1 MPATCPVVSNEEGL
15 RMNMQQMMKQAQKM
29 QRQLAEAQDQ
39 LAEEE
44 VSAST
49 GGGMVKV
56 TGTADGQITSIKID
70 GEAIGLD
77 EDDAEMLE
85 DAILAAVT
93 ETLARAQEVTNQRL
107 GALTGG
113 MGMPGMPGMF

>member
-1 MPATCPVVSNEEGL
+1 MTASVPRGTIERCD
-15 RMNMQQMMKQAQKM
+15 RMNMQQMMKQAQRM

-39 LAEEE
+39 LAEVE

-70 GEAIGLD
+70 GAALGLD
-77 EDDAEMLE
+77 EDDTEMLE
-85 DAILAAVT
+85 DSVLAAIT
-93 ETLARAQEVTNQRL
+93 ETLSRAQEVTNQRL